1 VAQYQW
7 RLDWDAPDPDLEA
20 EGESTVQRIELPRP
34 EGSVDVDED
43 DPEDALARLRVW
55 KVQEDG
61 DRAPRPATFRLQWT
75 GGGWRLAGLRY

>member
-1 VAQYQW
+1 
-7 RLDWDAPDPDLEA
+7 
-20 EGESTVQRIELPRP
+20 
-34 EGSVDVDED
+34 VDVDED